1 MRLLVAVLTFMLCGV
16 VGAGVAIGSEEMTS
30 RDFAYGY
37 MLKTPGESPLY
48 SLPLPNEVYRQLRRA
63 DLSDIQVF
71 NGAGEA
77 VPYALRTLKDEKS
90 RTTAS
95 VPYFPLYETENSQ
108 DDISLSIR
116 RDADGTILDFDTSR
130 VHESEATAVTGYLLD
145 LGKLSENTGSL
156 ELYWLTNGRHGSATV
171 SLQQSADLQ
180 HWYPLVHKVTLV
192 DMEYGGNRVVQRK
205 IHFQGRAERYLKM
218 IWQKDSPA
226 IELESVTAE
235 SRPIVSRQ
243 NLQWVSLYNGIKS
256 TTNGI
261 TAIDFTSNYRLPVRN
276 VRLRF
281 TEPNAIINASIQS
294 RAAESQEWREQCRG
308 VFYSVKVEGQTVQ
321 SEPCSFLGTTSR
333 EWRLVVLDDGAG
345 LSGNSKSVM
354 IDLGWKSDE
363 LIFMA
368 RGTPPFLLAYGSG
381 KIESVQ
387 SASRTDMVLAA
398 VKQQGEGVVLNAGLG
413 KKIELGGEAALQPPP
428 PPKPWKTWLLWGV
441 LIVGVLLMAI
451 MAMSLIKDMQKAT
464 AETDNE

>member
-1 MRLLVAVLTFMLCGV
+1 MRYFVTLLLLLCGV
-16 VGAGVAIGSEEMTS
+16 VSSTAVAGSEKITS

-37 MLKTPGESPLY
+37 MLKTPGQGPLY
-48 SLPLPNEVYRQLRRA
+48 SLPLPNEVYRQVRRA
-63 DLSDIQVF
+63 DLGDIQVF

-95 VPYFPLYETENSQ
+95 VPFFPLYENESGQ

-116 RDADGTILDFDTSR
+116 RDADGTILDFDSSR
-130 VHESEATAVTGYLLD
+130 VSESNESEMTGYLLD

-156 ELYWLTNGRHGSATV
+156 ELHWMTNGRQGSATV

-180 HWYPLVHKVTLV
+180 HWYSLVRKVTLV
-192 DMEYGGNRVVQRK
+192 DIEYAGNRVVQRK
-205 IHFQGRAERYLKM
+205 IHFRGRVERYLKM
-218 IWQKDSPA
+218 TWQNDSPA
-226 IELESVTAE
+226 IELESVTAV

-243 NLQWVSLYNGIKS
+243 NLQWVALYNGIKS
-256 TTNGI
+256 TVNGF
-261 TAIDFTSNYRLPVRN
+261 TAIDYTSNYRLPVRN

-281 TEPNAIINASIQS
+281 TEPNAIIHASIQS
-294 RAAESQEWREQCRG
+294 RAAENQEWREQCRG
-308 VFYSVKVEGQTVQ
+308 VFYSVQVDGQTVQ
-321 SEPCSFLGTTSR
+321 SEPCSFRGTTSR

-381 KIESVQ
+381 KIESAQ

-398 VKQQGEGVVLNAGLG
+398 VKQQGAGVVFNAGLG
-413 KKIELGGEAALQPPP
+413 KKIELGGDAVLEPPT

-441 LIVGVLLMAI
+441 LIVGVLLMAM
-451 MAMSLIKDMQKAT
+451 MAITLIKDMKKA
-464 AETDNE
+464 AGETNNE